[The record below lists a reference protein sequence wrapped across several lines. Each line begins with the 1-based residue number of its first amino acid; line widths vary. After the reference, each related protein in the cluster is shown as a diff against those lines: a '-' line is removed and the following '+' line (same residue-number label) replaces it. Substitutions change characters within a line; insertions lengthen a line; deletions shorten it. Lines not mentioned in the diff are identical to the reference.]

1 MKRISSNESFPRNII
16 LSIDPSEENY
26 NLNLTRFRQV
36 FQDALAE
43 GKAPQEAVEI
53 ATDRLKSLVEKRKQ
67 IFIPKP
73 GNKKDGPIVPRVLKD
88 PEVPEAPKEKP
99 PTFKKLREE
108 GDLIKRAPKIERK
121 EKITKR
127 LSDLTGETGDK
138 LDQLWKTF
146 CDKRKNSESDGLAL
160 KKTINEYNK
169 AKEPEVESPPTVD
182 EIRSCYNIVS
192 NLEPENSKYN
202 LEQFKKFVLKG
213 MSLTSALSKLRYIVS
228 SRNYM
233 RENNIPVTAVNVRI
247 FLVSD
252 GDFELAAKRIK
263 EREEAGQLGVDVD
276 NLNAPNAVGDD
287 YVIYNGER
295 VNLHRLVQL
304 LFRGKTNEKQIKMM
318 YAVIRTN
325 VFDKG
330 MSVDDAVG
338 DAYKRLNIMHSRNQ
352 LKEEFPEDP
361 SYAETIFEEY
371 YIDENM
377 SFQDALEAT
386 RKDLGKNPSS
396 D

>member
-1 MKRISSNESFPRNII
+1 MNRIATNESFPRNII
-16 LSIDPSEENY
+16 LSLDPSEENY
-26 NLNLTRFRQV
+26 QLNLVSFRNY
-36 FQDALAE
+36 FQGALSE
-43 GKAPQEAVEI
+43 GNSPQDAVEI
-53 ATDRLKSLVEKRKQ
+53 ATRKLENLVEKRKQ
-67 IFIPKP
+67 VFIEKP
-73 GNKKDGPIVPRVLKD
+73 GTK
-88 PEVPEAPKEKP
+88 EEKP
-99 PTFKKLREE
+99 IPLKKLREE
-108 GDLIKRAPKIERK
+108 GDLIKRAPKLERK
-121 EKITKR
+121 ERITKR
-127 LSDLTGETGDK
+127 LSDLTGESGDK
-138 LDQLWKTF
+138 LEKLWQTF
-146 CDKRKNSESDGLAL
+146 CDRRKNVDSDSLAL

-169 AKEPEVESPPTVD
+169 AKEPEVVSPPTVD
-182 EIRSCYNIVS
+182 EIRSYYNIVS

-233 RENNIPVTAVNVRI
+233 RENNIPITSVNVRI

-263 EREEAGQLGVDVD
+263 EREEAGKLGVDVD
-276 NLNAPNAVGDD
+276 NLNAPNAASDD

-295 VNLHRLVQL
+295 VNLHRLVHL

-318 YAVIRTN
+318 YAIIRTN

-338 DAYKRLNIMHSRNQ
+338 DAYKRLNIIYFRNQ

-361 SYAETIFEEY
+361 SYAETILEEY
-371 YIDENM
+371 YVDENM

-386 RKDLGKNPSS
+386 RRDLGKNPSS
-396 D
+396 

>member
-26 NLNLTRFRQV
+26 KINLTRFRYI
-36 FQDALAE
+36 FQEALSE
-43 GKAPQEAVEI
+43 GKAPQDAVEI
-53 ATDRLKSLVEKRKQ
+53 ATDRLKNLVEKRKQ

-88 PEVPEAPKEKP
+88 PEAPEAPKEKP
-99 PTFKKLREE
+99 IPLKKLREE
-108 GDLIKRAPKIERK
+108 GDLIKRAPKLERK
-121 EKITKR
+121 ERITKR
-127 LSDLTGETGDK
+127 LSDLTGESGEK
-138 LDQLWKTF
+138 LDELWQKFTER
-146 CDKRKNSESDGLAL
+146 RKNVESDGLAL
-160 KKTINEYNK
+160 KKVINEYNK
-169 AKEPEVESPPTVD
+169 SKEPEVVSPPTVD
-182 EIRSCYNIVS
+182 EIRSYYNIIT

-202 LEQFKKFVLKG
+202 LEQFKKYVLKG
-213 MSLTSALSKLRYIVS
+213 MSLTSALSKVRYLIS

-233 RENNIPVTAVNVRI
+233 RENNIPITAVNVRI

-263 EREEAGQLGVDVD
+263 EREEAGKLGIDVD
-276 NLNAPNAVGDD
+276 NLNAPNASNDD

-295 VNLHRLVQL
+295 INLHRLVQL

-318 YAVIRTN
+318 YAIIKRN
-325 VFDKG
+325 VFDLG
-330 MSVDDAVG
+330 MNVDEAV
-338 DAYKRLNIMHSRNQ
+338 DLAYKRLNIMYLRNQ

-377 SFQDALEAT
+377 SLQDALEAT
-386 RKDLGKNPSS
+386 RRDLGKDPSN
-396 D
+396 